1 MSSNNVLDV
10 SKKENSSK
18 KLENNTGNANNDN
31 ANNDNANTGDANT
44 GDANTGNANND
55 NATDA
60 LDETME
66 PDIDYLFSD
75 LLLSMHKF
83 KQEFSN
89 LQTKMKN
96 LEKICKKEKRKYNK
110 IAGKQ
115 NKGNKAPSGFAKPT
129 TISEELCSFMNLE
142 PGTKVARTEV
152 TQFITKYIKDNNL
165 QKISDKRYIIPNEAL
180 HKLWNTKDDDEV
192 TFFTIQSHMN
202 RHYI

>member
-18 KLENNTGNANNDN
+18 KLENNTG
-31 ANNDNANTGDANT
+31 DANT
-44 GDANTGNANND
+44 GDANTGNANTGNANTGDANND
-55 NATDA
+55 NANTGNANNDNAGNATDA

-152 TQFITKYIKDNNL
+152 TQFIT
-165 QKISDKRYIIPNEAL
+165 
-180 HKLWNTKDDDEV
+180 
-192 TFFTIQSHMN
+192 
-202 RHYI
+202 